1 MSFMHHD
8 PSDLGSLILI
18 QITPKQCIILEDDT
32 DTHMHVNLQIT
43 LAHIADILSVF
54 FFFFFKD
61 SSRLDVKVAFV
72 Q

>member
-1 MSFMHHD
+1 MHHD

-32 DTHMHVNLQIT
+32 DTHMHVKLQIT

-54 FFFFFKD
+54 FFKKMQVVLMLKLLLF
-61 SSRLDVKVAFV
+61 SS
-72 Q
+72 